1 MQLTTVPLAANQ
13 AGRIALALGPH
24 RWLKSPCFFG
34 VWIRGA
40 VDPALLG
47 RALDQLVRRHS
58 ALRYR
63 IDPDRQ
69 MAVCEPPDG
78 WPLRIADLRGSD
90 VPTRLAAELDALR
103 APFPLGS
110 APLRRAVLVRCTDTL
125 ALLGIAVD
133 HIVFDGASVSPFLRD
148 LERLCGGAPDVD
160 GPDVDGPD
168 VDGSDVD
175 GSDVEGSD
183 VEGSDVEGSDYTT
196 FGAREAAWLSGP
208 DGTAGLAYWRR
219 QVPAAGP
226 FSTGPLRRDGPA
238 RPAVHWSRDI
248 TTAHRRP
255 FVPLVAAL
263 TRALRRRQPD
273 APLGLVFPISRRV
286 WPGTRHAIGYYNN
299 RVYLELPHDPSPDSL
314 LPSVREAVSRALQH
328 SVVPFEAL
336 LPPDEYDRR
345 PAAPYLFLNVTDDP
359 RSPALPGAET
369 EFTWLTPGG
378 VPATIHGITLICLVR
393 PTGLMLDAVYDPGRV
408 DGPALESVLEET
420 ATMMAGVR

>member
-47 RALDQLVRRHS
+47 RALDQMVRRHS

-63 IDPDRQ
+63 IDPDRR
-69 MAVCEPPDG
+69 MAVCDPPDG
-78 WPLRIADLRGSD
+78 WPLRVADLRGSD
-90 VPTRLAAELDALR
+90 VTGRLAAELDALR
-103 APFPLGS
+103 APFPLGL

-133 HIVFDGASVSPFLRD
+133 HIVFDGASVPPFLRD

-160 GPDVDGPD
+160 G
-168 VDGSDVD
+168 
-175 GSDVEGSD
+175 
-183 VEGSDVEGSDYTT
+183 SDYTT
-196 FGAREAAWLSGP
+196 FGAQEAAWLSGP
-208 DGTAGLAYWRR
+208 DGTAGLAYWGRR
-219 QVPAAGP
+219 VPAAGP

-299 RVYLELPHDPSPDSL
+299 RVYLELPDDPSPDSL

-328 SVVPFEAL
+328 SVVPFESL

-345 PAAPYLFLNVTDDP
+345 PAAPYLYLNVIDDP
-359 RSPALPGAET
+359 RPPALPGAET
-369 EFTWLTPGG
+369 EFTWLTPA
-378 VPATIHGITLICLVR
+378 PATIHGITLVCLVR
-393 PTGLMLDAVYDPGRV
+393 PAGLLLDAVYDPGRV

-420 ATMMAGVR
+420 ATMMAGAR